1 MHDNQVKVGIAD
13 LNLVLPPG
21 VIMTIGLGS
30 CIGISLY
37 DKKLKIAGL
46 AHIMLPDSTQFK
58 NVKTPMKFADLA
70 IPLLIDKMIKM
81 GSNKNNIIAKISG
94 GASMFNFS
102 DKSVTS
108 DIGARNTAAVKE
120 ALKKLN
126 IPILAEETGGNKGR
140 TMIVNSED
148 GVVTI
153 RIVGQGT
160 ITL

>member
-1 MHDNQVKVGIAD
+1 M
-13 LNLVLPPG
+13 
-21 VIMTIGLGS
+21 
-30 CIGISLY
+30 Y
-37 DKKLKIAGL
+37 
-46 AHIMLPDSTQFK
+46 
-58 NVKTPMKFADLA
+58 
-70 IPLLIDKMIKM
+70 
-81 GSNKNNIIAKISG
+81 
-94 GASMFNFS
+94 FNFS